1 MFILL
6 NDFLIE
12 KYKLQYIIL
21 YMKQVTINIGDEDL
35 KDIADIFK
43 NEADF
48 KPQARQDLLII
59 EILRQVLNNP
69 KMEINATID
78 L

>member
-1 MFILL
+1 
-6 NDFLIE
+6 
-12 KYKLQYIIL
+12 
-21 YMKQVTINIGDEDL
+21 MKQVTIKVGDDDL
-35 KDIADIFK
+35 KDLAEIFK

-59 EILRQVLNNP
+59 QILRQVLNNP
-69 KMEINATID
+69 KIESPTIID

>member
-1 MFILL
+1 
-6 NDFLIE
+6 
-12 KYKLQYIIL
+12 
-21 YMKQVTINIGDEDL
+21 MKQVTIKVGDEDL
-35 KDIADIFK
+35 KDLAEIFK

-69 KMEINATID
+69 KMETPSVID

>member
-1 MFILL
+1 M
-6 NDFLIE
+6 
-12 KYKLQYIIL
+12 YYL
-21 YMKQVTINIGDEDL
+21 YMKQVTINIGDEDIKDL
-35 KDIADIFK
+35 KEIFK

-48 KPQARQDLLII
+48 KPQVRQDMLIV

-69 KMEINATID
+69 KTEIVEHID

>member
-1 MFILL
+1 
-6 NDFLIE
+6 
-12 KYKLQYIIL
+12 
-21 YMKQVTINIGDEDL
+21 MKQVTINIGDEDIKDL
-35 KDIADIFK
+35 KEIFK

-48 KPQARQDLLII
+48 KPQVRQDMLIV

-69 KMEINATID
+69 KTEIVEHID